1 MGINKKVGRNT
12 GIKNS
17 KRIPEIQNII
27 FKNKQ
32 NIPWNKVEE
41 YLKRYIGRTYVVEA
55 YKDKIS
61 IAGDFPD
68 EYAES
73 KYTKSLRGAVA
84 KAKANAAQI
93 IDELILYA
101 DNRRWIE
108 NQNEKHLK
116 NASQGWCRYDTLFVL
131 PVKGSSETVERKN
144 VYKATLVVRKTEKG
158 MFLYDIINIKK
169 EASTPLE
176 SK

>member
-17 KRIPEIQNII
+17 KRIPEIHNII

-61 IAGDFPD
+61 IVGDFPD

-93 IDELILYA
+93 IEELILYA

-116 NASQGWCRYDTLFVL
+116 NASQGWYRYDTLFVL